1 MAITV
6 DIFIPCFVDQLYPAT
21 ALNMVKVLERL
32 GVKINYN
39 PNQTC
44 CGQPAYNA
52 GHHPA
57 ARAVANKFLDD
68 LRGADVLLHVI
79 DASGTTNER
88 GEKTVNYDPCCDADW
103 LKKEIEDW
111 IFNNL
116 WPRWATIARR
126 HGATKKPVAI
136 TLQSQ
141 LGGYG
146 ARKTLTSRLC
156 DKLGLVDPVDLAV
169 WDKEKVRDFVK

>member
-1 MAITV
+1 MQTN
-6 DIFIPCFVDQLYPAT
+6 LT
-21 ALNMVKVLERL
+21 RL
-32 GVKINYN
+32 VFFLLKKLVPGASE
-39 PNQTC
+39 
-44 CGQPAYNA
+44 GL
-52 GHHPA
+52 GLG
-57 ARAVANKFLDD
+57 NKFLDD